1 MRTILPTFPM
11 IAVAVV
17 LAILPFMLPAQ
28 VEAKTILTFG
38 YYLTEDCDA
47 FLAADKAH
55 GPLNE
60 EGARCYGYIKGIA
73 EALQA
78 EGDHPVVTEYLP
90 KACIADDAGTYELV
104 VAVANFLD
112 SNPEL
117 RISRTG
123 YSLVRQAF
131 ADKFPC
137 K

>member
-1 MRTILPTFPM
+1 MRKILPTFPR
-11 IAVAVV
+11 ISVSVV
-17 LAILPFMLPAQ
+17 LAILPLLLPTHAQ
-28 VEAKTILTFG
+28 ARILTFG

-47 FLAADKAH
+47 FLEADKSHA
-55 GPLNE
+55 PLTK
-60 EGARCYGYIKGIA
+60 EGAECYGYVKGIA

-90 KACIADDAGTYELV
+90 KACIADNAGTYELV

-117 RISRTG
+117 RISKTG
-123 YSLVRQAF
+123 YALVRQAF